1 MNLKEILAVPGKK
14 GVYKMVSHGKK
25 AIIAESLLDG
35 SRMPVFTSTRT
46 TTLADIRIFTE
57 NEDMPLKDVFKR
69 IFEIE
74 NGNKAIDAYA
84 AKPSEIEDYMAKVL
98 PEYDKDRVHLSD
110 MKKLFFWYNQLVE
123 HNILSFEEEV
133 EEETTEAV
141 ED

>member
-35 SRMPVFTSTRT
+35 SRMPVFTSNRT
-46 TTLADIRIFTE
+46 TPLEDIRIFTE

-69 IFEIE
+69 IFEAE
-74 NGNKAIDAYA
+74 NGGKSIDVYA
-84 AKPSEIEDYMAKVL
+84 SKPSEIEEYMAKVL
-98 PEYDKDRVHLSD
+98 PEYDKDRVHISD
-110 MKKLFFWYNQLVE
+110 MKKLFFWYNQLIE

-133 EEETTEAV
+133 TEEAKESI